1 MMESLLSYY
10 TLAAIETLKLSV
22 DVIRHLPSEQPCQ
35 ARIELKFTP
44 QMPNDP
50 SKTQGQLLQVR
61 LSVVGLPQS
70 GREDE
75 RFFTLEILINAHY
88 RPQGTDPGF
97 DIFNRAHTS
106 LTRQLLPLLQRRAV
120 ALLMEVGLNQI
131 HLPMDL
137 VHAEAEVKPSAYH

>member
-1 MMESLLSYY
+1 MLESLLSYY
-10 TLAAIETLKLSV
+10 TLNAIETLKLSV
-22 DVIRHLPSEQPCQ
+22 EIIRHLPPDQPCQ

-44 QMPNDP
+44 QVPNGP
-50 SKTQGQLLQVR
+50 AKNQGQLLQVR
-61 LSVVGLPQS
+61 LSVLGLPQS
-70 GREDE
+70 GREEE

-120 ALLMEVGLNQI
+120 ALLTEVGLHQI
-131 HLPMDL
+131 HLPIDL
-137 VHAEAEVKPSAYH
+137 VHAEIDAKPSAYH

>member
-1 MMESLLSYY
+1 MESLLSYY

>member
-10 TLAAIETLKLSV
+10 TLSAIETLKLSV
-22 DVIRHLPSEQPCQ
+22 EVIRHLPAEQPCQ

-50 SKTQGQLLQVR
+50 AREQGQLLQVR
-61 LSVVGLPQS
+61 LFVVGLPQS

-75 RFFTLEILINAHY
+75 RFFTLDIIINAHY

-97 DIFNRAHTS
+97 DIFNRAHAS
-106 LTRQLLPLLQRRAV
+106 LTRQLLPLLQRRAI
-120 ALLMEVGLNQI
+120 ALLMEVGLHQI

-137 VHAEAEVKPSAYH
+137 VHADAEVKPSAYH